1 MTFSKSILKK
11 ITTSDT
17 KRPSSAQVI
26 VKNPLDAKTI
36 LNGIELIL
44 SPEFSKKGK
53 LIIEVNGINV
63 FDEDDS
69 EQFEGYAKYPIPLG
83 IDFNRS
89 RDIKIFAWNSED
101 SNTIQ
106 VSANMA
112 ISETQERFDSQAV
125 PLGKDVFN
133 QIVSEGVEIFPF
145 QVYTNETQTELID
158 MEGYKK
164 LIVTMSAST
173 IPTIT
178 EELAPSQSA
187 QGLV

>member
-83 IDFNRS
+83 ID
-89 RDIKIFAWNSED
+89 
-101 SNTIQ
+101 
-106 VSANMA
+106 
-112 ISETQERFDSQAV
+112 
-125 PLGKDVFN
+125 
-133 QIVSEGVEIFPF
+133 
-145 QVYTNETQTELID
+145 
-158 MEGYKK
+158 
-164 LIVTMSAST
+164 
-173 IPTIT
+173 
-178 EELAPSQSA
+178 
-187 QGLV
+187 